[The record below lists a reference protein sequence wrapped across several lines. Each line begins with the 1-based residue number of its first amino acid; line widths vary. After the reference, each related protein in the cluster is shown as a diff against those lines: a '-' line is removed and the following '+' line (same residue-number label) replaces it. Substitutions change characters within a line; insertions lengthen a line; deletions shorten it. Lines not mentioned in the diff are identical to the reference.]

1 MTGKLTI
8 QIMEARL
15 ERDTATFGKMDVY
28 AFVESR
34 MQRIRTNTMESA
46 GKEPSWPDE
55 MLVIDVKYVGDD
67 MRIALMD
74 ENWSKDDVIGESVVK
89 LSAFCCNGGLDE
101 WYVL

>member
-8 QIMEARL
+8 TLMEARL

-34 MQRIRTNTMESA
+34 MQRIRTKTMESA

-55 MLVIDVKYVGDD
+55 
-67 MRIALMD
+67 
-74 ENWSKDDVIGESVVK
+74 
-89 LSAFCCNGGLDE
+89 
-101 WYVL
+101 